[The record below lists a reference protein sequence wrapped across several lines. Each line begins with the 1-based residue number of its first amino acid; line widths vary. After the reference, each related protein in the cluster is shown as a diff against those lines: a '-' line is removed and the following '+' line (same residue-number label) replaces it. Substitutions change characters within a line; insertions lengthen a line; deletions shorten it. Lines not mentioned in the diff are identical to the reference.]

1 MLKNLSNYIMH
12 VLITGGSGFI
22 GKELIKE
29 LLKKD
34 FQITATVHKT
44 SLANSLQIDDKKNI
58 KFIQCDLSNE
68 IQVKSIFEK
77 NKFDGIFHLAGQTFR
92 KDNPN
97 AQIYFQSNL
106 MTTLNL
112 LEACR
117 NFKVSKFI
125 LSSSI
130 ATYGLS
136 PGQNTPEYVPV
147 DEKHKNSPYDFYDLS
162 KHFAEKLCSYY
173 SKRFNVNS
181 SVLRYSRV
189 FGPLMGKG
197 LFDIVT
203 KNSLLNKPIQ
213 INGDVSTDFV
223 YVDDV
228 VQANILSF
236 EKANGFNIFN
246 VGSGEEIT
254 LLEIANEIVKLTN
267 SSSKINFH
275 DQPKSRFS
283 LDISKAK
290 RELGYLPT
298 SVKISLIEVV
308 NHIKDNYHE
317 SE

>member
-1 MLKNLSNYIMH
+1 MLKILSTHIMR

-29 LLKKD
+29 LLNKD
-34 FQITATVHKT
+34 FQITATVHNNFINDDSQT
-44 SLANSLQIDDKKNI
+44 SNKKNI
-58 KFIQCDLSNE
+58 KFIPCDISNE
-68 IQVKSIFEK
+68 VQVNSIFE
-77 NKFDGIFHLAGQTFR
+77 NNEFDGVFHLAGQTFR

-97 AQIYFQSNL
+97 PQIYFQSNF

-112 LEACR
+112 LEACK
-117 NFKVSKFI
+117 NYNVSKFI
-125 LSSSI
+125 FSSSI

-147 DEKHKNSPYDFYDLS
+147 DENHKNSPYDFYDLS

-173 SKRFNVNS
+173 SDRFNVNS

-197 LFDIVT
+197 LFHIVT
-203 KNSLLNKPIQ
+203 KNSLSNNPIQ

-223 YVDDV
+223 FVDDV

-236 EKANGFNIFN
+236 EKANGFNLFN
-246 VGSGEEIT
+246 IGSGEEIT

-267 SSSKINFH
+267 SSSKINFN
-275 DQPKSRFS
+275 DEPKSKFS

-290 RELGYLPT
+290 NELGYIPT
-298 SVKISLIEVV
+298 SVKVSLKEVV
-308 NHIKDNYHE
+308 NHIKNNYHE